1 VCSVKKCLK
10 PVEVLREG
18 WRSALLGALC
28 GYVFLAYFYLSS
40 WISSGAPLGW
50 SPVVNG
56 FWGVLRNLSA
66 ALFFYPAVGLAVN
79 LVVGA
84 LTTLVTGLIGL
95 DEERRRRVGVV
106 AVGIVAFAVLGLPF
120 AVSWLFT
127 RYQFTIGYAVK
138 LVLGAGFVWAAL
150 RWERIVRL
158 VARAAGYVLAG
169 AAVLWVLFAF
179 VFQGLFSPGEPG
191 AVDPPGPNVVVIL
204 SDAHRAD
211 VESLYGGEVPTPN
224 IEELAER
231 GVTFERCFS
240 PSNWTIPSVASLF
253 TGLAPEVTGMD
264 SYTTRMPGVRY
275 LPEELSSLG
284 YRTWAMIGN
293 PVLSSKAG
301 FDRGF
306 DHYAAVFYE
315 YFYGQGFL
323 TAPKTSFYSAGA
335 YLVNKVIRDNLYE
348 HTVAL
353 GPEDAL
359 MMLRAMSDAGGDF
372 IYIHILDPH
381 DRYKPPERYLVQTEY
396 EGRYERD
403 SGGFLYYPD
412 ELTGADI
419 AQLKRLYEGEVRLVD
434 EFVGEALSVLD
445 AGGHWGNTVVL
456 FLSDHGEEF
465 KEHGDIVHG
474 RANLHHEL
482 THVPLVVYWPGRL
495 EGGARVGTPVSLC
508 DLYPTI
514 LDGLGLEYEEG
525 AYNGRSLFELT
536 PSDRPVFSQR
546 CSDKPDNP
554 YYRSDLVVRGDAALF
569 LDYVDGAEELYVD
582 YYGNPRNV
590 AGEHRELVLELK
602 GLLEEWHARND
613 ELVEHHGT
621 AATAGTVDAAQL
633 EKLRAL
639 GYLQ

>member
-1 VCSVKKCLK
+1 VKAKAFF
-10 PVEVLREG
+10 RETL
-18 WRSALLGALC
+18 RSALLGALC
-28 GYVFLAYFYLSS
+28 GYLFLAYFYLSS
-40 WISSGAPLGW
+40 WLSSGTPLGW

-56 FWGVLRNLSA
+56 FWGILRNLSA
-66 ALFFYPAVGLAVN
+66 ALFFYPAVGFGVN
-79 LVVGA
+79 FVVGA

-95 DEERRRRVGVV
+95 DEEKRRRVGVI
-106 AVGIVAFAVLGLPF
+106 AVGVAAFAVLGLPF
-120 AVSWLFT
+120 TTSWIFT
-127 RYQFTIGYAVK
+127 RNLYAIGYAVK
-138 LVLGAGFVWAAL
+138 LVLGAFFVWAAL
-150 RWERIVRL
+150 RWERVVRPI
-158 VARAAGYVLAG
+158 ARVAGYALAG
-169 AAVLWVLFAF
+169 ATVLWVLFAF
-179 VFQGLFSPGEPG
+179 VFQGLFSPDEPG
-191 AVDPPGPNVVVIL
+191 SVVPPGPNVVVIL

-224 IEELAER
+224 IEELAGR

-264 SYTTRMPGVRY
+264 SFTNRLPGVRY

-306 DHYAAVFYE
+306 DHYAVFDE
-315 YFYGQGFL
+315 CFYGQGFL
-323 TAPKTSFYSAGA
+323 TAPKTSLYSAGA
-335 YLVNKVIRDNLYE
+335 YLINNMIRDAFYAG
-348 HTVAL
+348 TVAL
-353 GPEDAL
+353 GPDDSL
-359 MMLRAMSDAGGDF
+359 RMLRSMSDTGGDF
-372 IYIHILDPH
+372 VYIHIMDPH
-381 DRYKPPERYLVQTEY
+381 DRYKPPERYLVRTGY

-403 SGGFLYYPD
+403 SGDFIQHTD
-412 ELTGADI
+412 ELTEADT

-434 EFVGEALSVLD
+434 EFMGKALKVLD
-445 AGGHWGNTVVL
+445 EGGFWENTVVI
-456 FLSDHGEEF
+456 FLADHGEEF
-465 KEHGDIVHG
+465 NEHGDFYHSRI
-474 RANLHHEL
+474 NLHHEL

-495 EGGARVGTPVSLC
+495 EGGARVGTPVSLY